1 MKKINIYSFCN
12 GPKNE
17 IRPILKGVY
26 CKDGFITATD
36 AYIAFK
42 IQDKY
47 PSEHEDKV
55 VTKDGEILGDGSKYI
70 DMDSIFARYA
80 INDDDKLLSYDMFD
94 DIFTDYKAKAK
105 KDKDFWA
112 VCLIGEKAHFL
123 IKHVEKFIKAC
134 KARDMDLYLS
144 NNKLYPN
151 YTCLYGKNNNGEMG
165 LLVQMI
171 INKELYPNITT
182 YNID

>member
-1 MKKINIYSFCN
+1 MKKINIYSFCDN
-12 GPKNE
+12 SKSS

-42 IQDKY
+42 IRENY
-47 PSEHEDKV
+47 PTENEDKV
-55 VTKDGEILGDGSKYI
+55 VTKDGEIIGDGSKYI
-70 DMDSIFARYA
+70 DMDSIFAQYA
-80 INDDDKLLSYDMFD
+80 INYDDKLLSYDMFD

-105 KDKDFWA
+105 NDKDFWA

-134 KARDMDLYLS
+134 KARDMELYLS

-151 YTCLYGKNNNGEMG
+151 YTCLYGKNDDGEMG

-171 INKELYPNITT
+171 INKELYP
-182 YNID
+182 YLVVYKID

>member
-42 IQDKY
+42 IQEKY

-70 DMDSIFARYA
+70 DMDSNFARYA

-112 VCLIGEKAHFL
+112 VCLIGEKAQFL